1 MRPSSTSSRISSRV
15 IASAM
20 SPWASGSSQTRFSPT
35 SKTSAASRFC
45 AERSVICFHLDFL
58 VGRVQDAD
66 ALLLGFLFDP
76 FALACANGRRDP
88 NRLAGAV
95 DAFEIVEV
103 LDVDF
108 LEAAWVFAPD
118 GFRRSV
124 AGLDFRT
131 LALDTAALLGQ
142 RPAGSTP
149 GFRRPLFLVVVL
161 SVELRFAL
169 AFSSGEESLLI
180 LGEVGRLLG
189 QPAGL
194 QFSLDVF
201 FRLGFF
207 LDAFVFDLGLGL
219 LGDLEVTDVG
229 FDSGGECVT
238 DTVGL
243 GQVVLVGLFDV
254 LDGLEAGV
262 AQGVCLARADAADV
276 LKFLWF

>member
-88 NRLAGAV
+88 NGLAIAV
-95 DAFEIVEV
+95 DALEIVEV

-108 LEAAWVFAPD
+108 LEAAGVFASN
-118 GFRRSV
+118 GLRRPV
-124 AGLDFRT
+124 TGLDLRA

-161 SVELRFAL
+161 SVELRLPFAL
-169 AFSSGEESLLI
+169 ASVEESLFV
-180 LGEVGRLLG
+180 LGELGRLLS

-194 QFSLDVF
+194 QFRLDFF

-207 LDAFVFDLGLGL
+207 FDAFVFDLGLRL

-229 FDSGGECVT
+229 FDTGGECVA
-238 DTVGL
+238 DAVGL
-243 GQVVLVGLFDV
+243 GQVVLVGLLDV
-254 LDGLEAGV
+254 LDG
-262 AQGVCLARADAADV
+262 
-276 LKFLWF
+276 